1 MRFKRSYCLTLQ
13 GDFQLSFKVS
23 GGSTFKWSLANYTHW
38 VLFNLHG
45 EFSLTRG
52 KGKELRCVPQ
62 LYNTAHVGWLWL
74 ECAAGKKN
82 WSPWKYK
89 CICYFAKIAWCE
101 ILCCQIAI
109 ESCSR
114 AHGFTLFEL
123 LWLNM
128 PEFTFFYS
136 TINFKTKKKDDIILN
151 NIKRFS
157 HCQFSREHRFKSHYY
172 NHTAK
177 ICQRGASFFWKG
189 ERHTSSFFGSLGD
202 VLITFSSTLSSELTF
217 LSCRCFITLAGFFFL
232 CMSINIKRAAGH
244 QQQGDAVLASA
255 SEPKNLAQ
263 FIGLHKPSCWFR
275 WRTLR
280 DCTSVR
286 RLVIFHPARPG
297 SAPPN
302 AASCRAARADY
313 LCVAASWESLH
324 NQTLFKDFA
333 AVELVMAS
341 TMVRRTSVR
350 GSSLINEVFII
361 SCQPSL
367 PPPSL
372 LPFTHNTTMAQ
383 TPCFLGVFFIPPA
396 R

>member
-1 MRFKRSYCLTLQ
+1 MGNSVWPVEKEKSCVASRSCIILLMLADYGSNVLQERRTEVPGSTNVSVTLQ
-13 GDFQLSFKVS
+13 KLLDVKFCAVK
-23 GGSTFKWSLANYTHW
+23 
-38 VLFNLHG
+38 
-45 EFSLTRG
+45 
-52 KGKELRCVPQ
+52 LR
-62 LYNTAHVGWLWL
+62 LK
-74 ECAAGKKN
+74 AAQ
-82 WSPWKYK
+82 S
-89 CICYFAKIAWCE
+89 
-101 ILCCQIAI
+101 
-109 ESCSR
+109 S
-114 AHGFTLFEL
+114 FEL

-136 TINFKTKKKDDIILN
+136 TINFKTKKKDDVILN

-189 ERHTSSFFGSLGD
+189 ERHTSSLFGSLGD

-217 LSCRCFITLAGFFFL
+217 LSCLCFITLAGFFFL

-286 RLVIFHPARPG
+286 RFVIFHPARPG

-383 TPCFLGVFFIPPA
+383 TPCFLGFFFYSPCSVRLRRLCA
-396 R
+396 S